1 MPVKV
6 TTNVNWQRKHQQQQQ
21 AGLLRFVTDVHRLA
35 TIYAPVETGNL
46 RASGRVERIVNGYKV
61 KFGGSSGSSYSVP
74 YARLRHYQNRKNPQT
89 LRYLER
95 AGKQTEKNASKY
107 FKDGAI

>member
-1 MPVKV
+1 MPVKI

-46 RASGRVERIVNGYKV
+46 RASGRVERITDGYKV
-61 KFGGSSGSSYSVP
+61 KFGGSIGRFAVK
-74 YARLRHYQNRKNPQT
+74 YAAIRHAVNFKNPQT
-89 LRYLER
+89 REYLAR
-95 AGKQTEKNASKY
+95 AGRQTEKNASKY
-107 FKDGAI
+107 FGGGVL

>member
-1 MPVKV
+1 MAVKI

-21 AGLLRFVTDVHRLA
+21 SGLLRFVTDVHRLA

-46 RASGRVERIVNGYKV
+46 RNSGRVERITDGYKV

-74 YARLRHYQNRKNPQT
+74 YARLRHYKNRKNPQT

-95 AGKQTEKNASKY
+95 AGKQTEKNVRKY
-107 FKDGAI
+107 FGDSVL

>member
-46 RASGRVERIVNGYKV
+46 RNSGRIERITDGYKV
-61 KFGGSSGSSYSVP
+61 KFGGSIGRFAVK
-74 YARLRHYQNRKNPQT
+74 YARRRHYENRKSPQT

-95 AGKQTEKNASKY
+95 AGKQTEKNAKKY
-107 FKDGAI
+107 FGGGVL

>member
-1 MPVKV
+1 MAVKI

-35 TIYAPVETGNL
+35 TVYAPVETGHL
-46 RASGRVERIVNGYKV
+46 RASGRVERITDGYKV
-61 KFGGSSGSSYSVP
+61 KFGGSTGSFSVP
-74 YARLRHYQNRKNPQT
+74 YAKRRHFENRKNPQT

-107 FKDGAI
+107 FKDSAI

>member
-1 MPVKV
+1 MPVKI

-46 RASGRVERIVNGYKV
+46 RASGHVERITDGYKV
-61 KFGGSSGSSYSVP
+61 KFGGTANGFSIK
-74 YARLRHYQNRKNPQT
+74 YAAIRERFNKKNPQT
-89 LRYLER
+89 VRYLER
-95 AGKQTEKNASKY
+95 AGKQTEKNAKKY
-107 FKDGAI
+107 FGGGVL

>member
-1 MPVKV
+1 MAVKV
-6 TTNVNWQRKHQQQQQ
+6 TTTKNWQGIQTKQMQN
-21 AGLLRFVTDVHRLA
+21 GLLRFVTDVHRLA
-35 TIYAPVETGNL
+35 TMYAPVETGNL
-46 RASGRVERIVNGYKV
+46 RASGRIERVTDGYKV
-61 KFGGSSGSSYSVP
+61 KFGGGIGRFAVK
-74 YARLRHYQNRKNPQT
+74 YALRRHYENRKNPQT